1 MKTNESE
8 MRCPHCGQP
17 LDLDQ
22 IYLDTV
28 GKKFEESNNKKLQE
42 AIAFQEREAGEKLE
56 EEKKRLRE
64 ESEKK
69 IAEAVK
75 STQTEQ
81 VGRISELLDQVKRLT
96 EANTEMTGKLQK
108 MAGDHFELQQKLKT
122 TELEVQEKVNAKVEE
137 VYEKARKDSDD
148 AKSEEIAQLKKK
160 LDDTTK
166 SLDESKRKLEQG
178 SQQLQG
184 EVQELELEE
193 CLRSAFPMDVVEE
206 VEKGKNGAD
215 VIQTVVTKSGRVCGK
230 IVWESKNVKNWNNK
244 FIPKLRDDMQ
254 RVGGVTG
261 VLISNVFG
269 VGMQEFSMQDGVW
282 LVKPDMVMNM
292 ARVLRDSIERE
303 SNALAVAEH
312 QGTLQEAL
320 YKHVTSPAFRNT
332 IQNIC
337 MKYRKLQDSITK
349 SQDYMMRQWKT
360 QHTLIDQLVSNT
372 QGIIGEVDAFM
383 LPGETPNEDTVQEFE
398 SLEDD

>member
-1 MKTNESE
+1 MRTNNSE
-8 MRCPHCGQP
+8 MKCPHCGQT

-22 IYLDTV
+22 IYLDQI

-42 AIAFQEREAGEKLE
+42 AIAFQEHKAEEKLE
-56 EEKKRLRE
+56 KEKKRLQE
-64 ESEKK
+64 DSEKK
-69 IAEAVK
+69 IADAVK
-75 STQTEQ
+75 TAQSEQ
-81 VGRISELLDQVKRLT
+81 ANQISELLDQVKRLT
-96 EANTEMTGKLQK
+96 EANSDMTEKMKK
-108 MAGDHFELQQKLKT
+108 MADEHFELQQKLKT
-122 TELEVQEKVNAKVEE
+122 TELEVQEKVNAKMEE

-148 AKSEEIAQLKKK
+148 AKAEEIAQLRKK

-193 CLRSAFPMDVVEE
+193 CLRSAFLMDQVEE
-206 VEKGKNGAD
+206 VEKGRNGAD
-215 VIQTVVTKSGRVCGK
+215 VIQTVVSRSGRVCGK
-230 IVWESKNVKNWNNK
+230 IVWESKNVKNWSNK

-320 YKHVTSPAFRNT
+320 YNHVTSPAFRNT

-383 LPGETPNEDTVQEFE
+383 LPEETPKEDTVQDSE
-398 SLEDD
+398 SSEDD

>member
-1 MKTNESE
+1 

-28 GKKFEESNNKKLQE
+28 GKKFEESNNKKLQA
-42 AIAFQEREAGEKLE
+42 AIAYHEQETEEKLE

-69 IAEAVK
+69 IADAVK
-75 STQTEQ
+75 DAQSGQASQ
-81 VGRISELLDQVKRLT
+81 IAELLEQVKRLT
-96 EANTEMTGKLQK
+96 AANTEMTEKMQK
-108 MAGDHFELQQKLKT
+108 MAGEHFELQQKLNSKD
-122 TELEVQEKVNAKVEE
+122 LEMQETVNAKMEE
-137 VYEKARKDSDD
+137 VYEKARKDSDE
-148 AKSEEIAQLKKK
+148 AKAEEIAQLKKK
-160 LDDTTK
+160 LDDTTR

-215 VIQTVVTKSGRVCGK
+215 VIQTVVSRSGRVCGK
-230 IVWESKNVKNWNNK
+230 IVWESKNVRNWSNK

-254 RVGGVTG
+254 RVNGVAG
-261 VLISNVFG
+261 VLISTVFG
-269 VGMQEFSMQDGVW
+269 SGMQEFTLQDGVW

-292 ARVLRDSIERE
+292 ARLLRDGIERE
-303 SNALAVAEH
+303 SNALAMAEH

-337 MKYRKLQDSITK
+337 MQYRKLEESITK
-349 SQDYMMRQWKT
+349 TQDYMNRQWKT
-360 QHTLIDQLVSNT
+360 QHTLIDQLVNNT

-383 LPGETPNEDTVQEFE
+383 LPGETTKDDIVLEIE
-398 SLEDD
+398 SSEEE